1 MDAQPRPKYDDGDTP
16 MNNEGCKRLALAVLQ
31 QAVSDLSL
39 DTATHDYPAA
49 LAFLT
54 SSHRDW
60 SRQRDFWASC
70 AGMDPDA
77 LSEHALKLVR
87 QNLGAPS
94 LARGTRA
101 ALQHDVWG

>member
-1 MDAQPRPKYDDGDTP
+1 MAQDTENPTVVAKPRPTYNDGDTP

-39 DTATHDYPAA
+39 NTETHDYPAA

-54 SSHRDW
+54 STQTDW
-60 SRQRDFWASC
+60 AKQRDFWASC

-77 LSEHALKLVR
+77 LSEHALKMV
-87 QNLGAPS
+87 GA
-94 LARGTRA
+94 
-101 ALQHDVWG
+101 